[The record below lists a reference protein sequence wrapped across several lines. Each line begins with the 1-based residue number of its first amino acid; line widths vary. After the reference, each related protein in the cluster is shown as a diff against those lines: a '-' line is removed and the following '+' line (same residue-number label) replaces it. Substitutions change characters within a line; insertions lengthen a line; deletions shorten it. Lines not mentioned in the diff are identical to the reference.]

1 MLVQMFSAE
10 SIKVVRSADDRKTG
24 DIVSTTL
31 DTTQEELSDLEDMSN
46 QYTTDETSWNSIQS
60 KTFLDSEPRCLL

>member
-46 QYTTDETSWNSIQS
+46 QYTTDETS
-60 KTFLDSEPRCLL
+60 